1 VHGAGLA
8 SAEVRAAGSARRSTR
23 WPPAAESDPSAQ
35 RRAPRCIVGKPET
48 GYAVGHLYP
57 GAGSDTVI
65 GPEVTLRAGAIL
77 YAGTGVGEATVVG
90 HHTLL
95 RSFVTVGA
103 GTQLGHHLT
112 VERATRIGGGVR
124 CSPGSHVTSSAV
136 LADHV
141 FLGAGIR
148 TVNDRELIWREAD
161 RQPELLPPRFERGA
175 KVGSGSTILAGVV
188 IGERALVGAGSV
200 VTRDVPVRCHRLRR
214 TGACPRPP
222 RPGRSGIMTSAR
234 PQPVRAGA
242 VGWIAPLR
250 AGLPDLAELDLRRL
264 YRFEAALGRA

>member
-1 VHGAGLA
+1 M
-8 SAEVRAAGSARRSTR
+8 SESRFAAGETVA
-23 WPPAAESDPSAQ
+23 AAELARSGLLLLGEGVRIDATAVFAPADEQGVVRPIQITAGCRIGAHTVICGGAQ
-35 RRAPRCIVGKPET
+35 LGEGARVEEGVIVGKPET
-48 GYAVGHLYP
+48 GYAVGHVYP
-57 GAGSDTVI
+57 GAGAETVI

-112 VERATRIGGGVR
+112 VERATRIGEGVR
-124 CSPGSHVTSSAV
+124 CSPGSHITSSCV

-148 TVNDRELIWREAD
+148 TVNDRELIWREVD
-161 RQPELLPPRFERGA
+161 RQPELVPPRFERGA

-188 IGERALVGAGSV
+188 IGEHALVGAGSV
-200 VTRDVPVRCHRLRR
+200 VTRDVL
-214 TGACPRPP
+214 
-222 RPGRSGIMTSAR
+222 
-234 PQPVRAGA
+234 AGA
-242 VGWIAPLR
+242 TAYGVPARVRGQVG
-250 AGLPDLAELDLRRL
+250 
-264 YRFEAALGRA
+264 AAS